1 MRKFLKPNLLFIFA
15 LGFASG
21 MPLALTT
28 STLRYWLT
36 EAGIDLSTI
45 GLASL
50 LGLPYI
56 LKPLWAPFLDRL
68 KLPYLTQALGLRRSW
83 LLVVQCLLALSIALL
98 GMQNPQINL
107 SLFFMIALAVA
118 FFSATQDDII
128 DAFRI
133 EILKDDEQ
141 GIGASYTQFGYRVA
155 MLFSSAVTLTVAEM
169 INWQIAHFAVAIV
182 YLPFLLMINY
192 LPEPELDRKL
202 NMNSGYFNWFKQ
214 AFIMPFLEF
223 SNRKNW
229 ALILI
234 FVVLYKLGDSYLG
247 AMTPSFIKLMGYSK
261 TEYALVVK
269 TYGFIASLLGI
280 AVGGII
286 YNYLSLKNLLIA
298 CCVLQSLSNLMFI
311 WPLYSGHNLIALG
324 VTNFIEVFVGVI
336 GSTVFVIYA
345 SLLCNRQFTATQYAL
360 LSALASIG
368 RVITSSS
375 AGYMLQLVDW
385 QLFIVFSAMLS
396 IPAIMIIPYVVDISQ
411 TKPKYTQQT

>member
-1 MRKFLKPNLLFIFA
+1 MWKFLKPNLLFIFA

-56 LKPLWAPFLDRL
+56 LKPLWAPFLDQL
-68 KLPYLTQALGLRRSW
+68 KLPYFAHKLGLRRSW
-83 LLVVQCLLALSIALL
+83 LLIIQFLLAFSIALL
-98 GMQNPQINL
+98 GMQNPQVNL
-107 SLFFMIALAVA
+107 NLFFIMAIAVA

-141 GIGASYTQFGYRVA
+141 GVGASYTQFGYRIA
-155 MLFSSAVTLTVAEM
+155 MLFSSLVTLTVAE
-169 INWQIAHFAVAIV
+169 IVNWQVAHLAVAIT
-182 YLPFLLMINY
+182 YLPFILLTIFY
-192 LPEPELDRKL
+192 LPEPSLSRNFDL
-202 NMNSGYFNWFKQ
+202 SSGYLSWFRQ
-214 AFIMPFLEF
+214 AFITPFQEF
-223 SNRKNW
+223 ASRENW

-234 FVVLYKLGDSYLG
+234 FIVLYKLGDSYLG
-247 AMTPSFIKLMGYSK
+247 AMTPSFIKQMGYSK
-261 TEYALVVK
+261 TEYALVIK
-269 TYGFIASLLGI
+269 TYGFIATILGI
-280 AVGGII
+280 AAGGII
-286 YNYLSLKNLLIA
+286 YNYIRLKYLLVI
-298 CCVLQSLSNLMFI
+298 CCILQSLSNLLFI

-324 VTNFIEVFVGVI
+324 ITNFIEVFVGVI
-336 GSTVFVIYA
+336 GSTVFIVYA
-345 SLLCNRQFTATQYAL
+345 SLLCNKQFTATQYAL

-375 AGYMLQLVDW
+375 AGYTLELIGW
-385 QLFIVFSAMLS
+385 EFFIAFSALLS
-396 IPAIMIIPYVVDISQ
+396 IPAIIILPYAVDTPQKII
-411 TKPKYTQQT
+411 K